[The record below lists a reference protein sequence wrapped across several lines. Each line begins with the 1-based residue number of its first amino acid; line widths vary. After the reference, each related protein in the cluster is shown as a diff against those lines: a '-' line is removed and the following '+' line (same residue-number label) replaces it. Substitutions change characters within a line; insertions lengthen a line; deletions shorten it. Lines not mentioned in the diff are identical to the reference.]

1 MELSGIVNINYTS
14 GLILFDDGRNLV
26 SMESDF
32 FFAKSYVKRIKINKN
47 WNPVTDT
54 HVVLFFIAEST
65 FSSLQKS
72 LQINIDLP

>member
-54 HVVLFFIAEST
+54 HVVLFFYCRIYVFKST
-65 FSSLQKS
+65 EKSSDKH
-72 LQINIDLP
+72 